1 MVVSS
6 GSDDF
11 TDRVERLLSSIDA
24 AFDRLGDDHDVD
36 VERAGTVLTITFES
50 GRRMVVN
57 SQEANHEV
65 WLAAKSGGFHYR
77 WDDVRE
83 TWDDTRGGP
92 DLKTR
97 LSSLVE
103 EETGTPL
110 VL

>member
-1 MVVSS
+1 MVGPSQS
-6 GSDDF
+6 GEF
-11 TDRVERLLSSIDA
+11 AERVERLLSSIDA
-24 AFDRLGDDHDVD
+24 AFDRLGDEHDID
-36 VERAGTVLTITFES
+36 VERTGTVLTITFES

-57 SQEANHEV
+57 SQEANREV

-77 WDDVRE
+77 WDDDRA
-83 TWDDTRGGP
+83 TWDDTRGDV

-97 LSSLVE
+97 LATLVE